1 MIDLTQLR
9 LDQTLLILLF
19 SLAVAIIVAGILIY
33 RFRIFD
39 RKAAKDRYT
48 TSPVPSPSKTLG
60 KLMIIIFGILAFV
73 MLMVMIMTFVES

>member
-39 RKAAKDRYT
+39 MNAAKDRYT

-60 KLMIIIFGILAFV
+60 NLMIIIFGILAFV